1 MKGGNRGTLV
11 SNASRAKRAVTAVDR
26 GDAAVE
32 ERKEEGGN
40 KGMLWC

>member
-1 MKGGNRGTLV
+1 MKGGTLA
-11 SNASRAKRAVTAVDR
+11 SNASRAKEAATAVDR
-26 GDAAVE
+26 GDDEVV